1 MTPVTQDPSSWRLSM
16 KIEPTEKL
24 KMVLVFTI
32 LALVL
37 VGMVIY
43 YYHRKEQLENK
54 ENIDSFY
61 VALS

>member
-1 MTPVTQDPSSWRLSM
+1 M